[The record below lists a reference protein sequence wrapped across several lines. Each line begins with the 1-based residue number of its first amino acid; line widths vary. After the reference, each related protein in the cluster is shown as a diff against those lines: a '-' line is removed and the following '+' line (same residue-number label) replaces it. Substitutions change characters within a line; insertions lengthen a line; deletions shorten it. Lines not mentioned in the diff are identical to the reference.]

1 MSKHFSIK
9 SFINIFAIGM
19 GVFLTSLVIL
29 CLESIMNRMF
39 AATFWYHFAFIVLSI
54 ALFGIGVGGI
64 FVYFTPKFL
73 LKYTPIIVS
82 LFAIVLAF
90 VVPIVIR
97 EVNKIPL
104 VMNAVAFDPL
114 QQKYFKHFFML
125 LVIPFFLGGY
135 IFSIVFTHFKEK
147 ITLLYFFD
155 LIGGGLGV
163 VFMLLFFPG
172 NGPFVVVF
180 YLGLAMIFV
189 SFVFMFSF
197 HWIPSLFILVAIP
210 VYLLYFKDYKN
221 LEIRVSS
228 EKKDVSATGKIL
240 SKHWDNFGYVVM
252 VEKTNGSK
260 FVTADFTCYT
270 YFYAP
275 RKNVKEYQ
283 YITPAHN
290 YPYIIKRN
298 PENVG
303 IVGVGAGKDV
313 LTALGFGAKN
323 IYGAEFNT
331 TIYNLFKKY
340 YSNEFKPEGS
350 FSNVHIERQEGR
362 FFLRTSKRKYDVLV
376 FDNSI
381 SQVAVSS
388 GSFTL
393 AESYLFTV
401 EAMIDYYNHLT
412 DGGIVYLSNPLPHVK
427 RFASL
432 WKEAFKRLGSSKEF
446 KNSIVIFAEEN
457 AGYPK
462 CKILV
467 KKGAFTSSEIKKL
480 RAYTTSIGHKA
491 IYIPGEILKNDVSEL
506 ILTDNVKRIYAKSDQ
521 DLRPSTDDWPFF
533 SQHVKPE
540 HQELTSEVMK
550 FRFYYPQPFL
560 MLRQITGTV
569 VFYSL
574 IFLLVPIL
582 LLNIGG
588 IRKLPNKFGTLLY
601 FMALGLGFMLIEN
614 VLIQKYILI
623 LGHPTYSFSIVLA
636 SLLISAG
643 IGSLFSE
650 KIKNPFRAALI
661 GCIGIVTSVPLVFLI
676 LYFLSS
682 QIVGFS
688 FAFRLILSIALIVFN
703 GFFMGM
709 MMPSGIR
716 AISKFSKS
724 IPWMWAIN
732 GIFSI
737 VANFVSI
744 YVSVLYGF
752 KWTLLVGVIV
762 YLIGT
767 FFFVFKFKL
776 RNA

>member
-1 MSKHFSIK
+1 MSKKVSIK
-9 SFINIFAIGM
+9 NFINIFAIGF

-29 CLESIMNRMF
+29 CIESLLNRVF

-64 FVYFTPKFL
+64 FVYFTPKFI
-73 LKYTPIIVS
+73 LKFTPIIVS
-82 LFAIVLAF
+82 IFALALAF

-97 EVNKIPL
+97 EINKIPL
-104 VMNAVAFDPL
+104 VMNSVAFDPV

-135 IFSIVFTHFKEK
+135 IFSLIFTHFKEK

-155 LIGGGLGV
+155 LVGGGLGV
-163 VFMLLFFPG
+163 VFMLLFFPN
-172 NGPFVVVF
+172 NGPFVLIF
-180 YLGLAMIFV
+180 YLGLAMILV
-189 SFVFMFSF
+189 SFLFMFSF
-197 HWIPSLFILVAIP
+197 HWIPSIFILVAIP
-210 VYLLYFKDYKN
+210 VYLSYFKNYKN
-221 LEIRVSS
+221 LEIRVST

-240 SKHWDNFGYVVM
+240 FKNWDNFGYVVM

-275 RKNVKEYQ
+275 RKNFKEYQ
-283 YITPAHN
+283 FITPAHN
-290 YPYIIKRN
+290 YPYVIKKN

-331 TIYNLFKKY
+331 TIYNLFKNF
-340 YSNEFKPEGS
+340 YSNEFKPGGS
-350 FSNVHIERQEGR
+350 FSNVHIVREEGR
-362 FFLRTSKRKYDVLV
+362 FFLRTSKLKYDVLV

-381 SQVAVSS
+381 SQVAMSS

-401 EAMIDYYNHLT
+401 EAMMDYYNHLNQ
-412 DGGIVYLSNPLPHVK
+412 GGIVYLSNPLPHIK

-432 WKEAFKRLGSSKEF
+432 WREAFKRLGISKEF
-446 KNSIVIFAEEN
+446 KNSIMIFAEESS
-457 AGYPK
+457 GYPK

-467 KKGAFTSSEIKKL
+467 KKGGFTQDEIKKML
-480 RAYTTSIGHKA
+480 AYTASLGHKVV
-491 IYIPGEILKNDVSEL
+491 YIPGKDLKNDVSEI
-506 ILTDNVKRIYAKSDQ
+506 ILADNIKKIYKKSEQ

-540 HQELTSEVMK
+540 SEELTSEVMK
-550 FRFYYPQPFL
+550 FRFYYPQPFI
-560 MLRQITGTV
+560 MLRKITETV

-574 IFLLVPIL
+574 IFLLVPLL

-588 IRKLPNKFGTLLY
+588 IRKLPNKAGTLLY

-643 IGSLFSE
+643 VGSLLSE
-650 KIKNPFRAALI
+650 KMKNPFKAALT
-661 GCIGIVTSVPLVFLI
+661 GCIGIVISVPIVFLI
-676 LYFLSS
+676 LYFFSDK
-682 QIVGFS
+682 IVGLS
-688 FAFRLILSIALIVFN
+688 FVLRLILSVFFIVLN

-716 AISKFSKS
+716 AISKFTKS
-724 IPWMWAIN
+724 IPWMWAVN

-744 YVSVLYGF
+744 YISVLYGF
-752 KWTLLVGVIV
+752 KWTLLTGVII
-762 YLIGT
+762 YIIGT

-776 RNA
+776 RNV